1 MKTSFEKFMASNAVQ
16 SVELGAM
23 KVELALID
31 DAKKGM
37 DIVLK
42 AYNNG
47 VWNQLERLPN
57 NVAEIVSNAKSVL
70 MEASKGQA
78 LAIQSARKISEMA
91 KELGIPNPKEI
102 DDIFKNNDYDTLV
115 EAFAKDIDRIINQAK
130 SRA

>member
-1 MKTSFEKFMASNAVQ
+1 MASSAV
-16 SVELGAM
+16 SKVELSGM

-57 NVAEIVSNAKSVL
+57 NVAEIVANAKSVL
-70 MEASKGQA
+70 LEASKGQA
-78 LAIQSARKISEMA
+78 LAIQSARKVAEMA

-102 DDIFKNNDYDTLV
+102 DAIFKNNDYDTLV
-115 EAFAKDIDRIINQAK
+115 EAFSKDVDRIISQAK
-130 SRA
+130 AQS

>member
-1 MKTSFEKFMASNAVQ
+1 MASNAVQ

>member
-1 MKTSFEKFMASNAVQ
+1 MKTSFEKFMASSAV
-16 SVELGAM
+16 SKVELGGM

-57 NVAEIVSNAKSVL
+57 NVAEIVANAKSVL
-70 MEASKGQA
+70 LEASR
-78 LAIQSARKISEMA
+78 SAVSTVWPVK
-91 KELGIPNPKEI
+91 
-102 DDIFKNNDYDTLV
+102 V
-115 EAFAKDIDRIINQAK
+115 
-130 SRA
+130 

>member
-1 MKTSFEKFMASNAVQ
+1 MASSAVQ

-115 EAFAKDIDRIINQAK
+115 ETFAKDIDRIINQAK